1 MSDSL
6 LSSRLGRDHA
16 TPNDFAREVAE
27 LRSSGTPVWDLTVT
41 NPTRARLPRDWRPIH
56 DALVSAAEDSYAP
69 DGLGHLVAREQ
80 IASHLRRVVGD
91 EHGFFDVGTGQEYAA
106 ERLMLTASTSD
117 SYAYLFKALCNPGDC
132 ILVPEPSYPLLSHLA
147 SLEGLRVIA
156 YRLNYDGA
164 WYVDWA
170 SVEAGLRERP
180 KAVVVVSPN
189 NPTASCATAEE
200 FDRFCACGVPVIV
213 DQVFAPFVWRRSG
226 ASALPYDRSDALV
239 FVLDGLS
246 KRGALPQLK
255 LGWIAV
261 FGPAS
266 LAEPALGALALIGDT
281 YLGVNGVTEA
291 AVGRLLEVT
300 TDTRRLVRARL
311 SSNLEHL
318 DALELAGAP
327 FSRLHYQGGWSMM
340 LRLPSYRTDDEWAR
354 RLLQR
359 RVITQPG
366 WLYDCPT
373 TATLVLSL
381 LTPEATFRSG
391 LERLQA
397 CLE

>member
-1 MSDSL
+1 MPAIL
-6 LSSRLGRDHA
+6 LSSRLGHDHA
-16 TPNDFAREVAE
+16 TPNDFAREVAQ
-27 LRSSGTPVWDLTVT
+27 LRGSGTPLWDLTVT
-41 NPTRARLPRDWRPIH
+41 NPTHARLPRDWRPVRE
-56 DALVSAAEDSYAP
+56 ALAATATDDYAP
-69 DGLGHLVAREQ
+69 EGLGHLVARRQ
-80 IASHLRRVVGD
+80 IASHLARVVGD
-91 EHGFFDVGTGQEYAA
+91 EHGFFDAGTGHEYAA

-147 SLEGLRVIA
+147 ALEGVRAVP

-164 WYVDWA
+164 WYVDWDT
-170 SVEAGLRERP
+170 VNAGLREGP

-189 NPTASCATAEE
+189 NPTASCASAEE
-200 FDRFCACGVPVIV
+200 FDRFCASGVPVIV
-213 DQVFAPFVWRRSG
+213 DQVFAPFVWRSA
-226 ASALPYDRSDALV
+226 ASALPYHHCDALV

-266 LAEPALGALALIGDT
+266 LVERALGALELIGDT

-291 AVGRLLEVT
+291 AAGRLLEVT
-300 TDTRRLVRARL
+300 TETRRMVRARL
-311 SSNLEHL
+311 AVNLAHL
-318 DALELAGAP
+318 DALTLGGAP
-327 FSRLHYQGGWSMM
+327 FSRLHYQGGWSVMV
-340 LRLPSYRTDDEWAR
+340 RLPSYRTDDEWAR
-354 RLLQR
+354 KLLR
-359 RVITQPG
+359 RGVITQPG

-381 LTPEATFRSG
+381 LTPEATFQAG
-391 LERLQA
+391 LEHLSA
-397 CLE
+397 CFD